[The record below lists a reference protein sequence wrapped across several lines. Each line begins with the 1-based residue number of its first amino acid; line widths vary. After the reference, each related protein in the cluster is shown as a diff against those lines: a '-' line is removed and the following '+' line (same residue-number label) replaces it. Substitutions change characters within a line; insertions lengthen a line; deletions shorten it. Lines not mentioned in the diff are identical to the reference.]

1 MKDIHFIGRL
11 NREIFKAV
19 TEDIATDEVIIT
31 EVQIEHIKERHP
43 GDYEKYFQY
52 IQAIIEEPDYILE
65 ANKPD
70 SAVLLKNIMANGK
83 NYKLILRFKTSR
95 DSKEYKNS
103 VITFL
108 SIDEKDWKRLLKNKK
123 ILYKRE

>member
-1 MKDIHFIGRL
+1 MKDVHFIGRL
-11 NREIFKAV
+11 DREIFKVV

-52 IQAIIEEPDYILE
+52 VQAVIEEPDYILE
-65 ANKPD
+65 ANKPN
-70 SAVLLKNIMANGK
+70 SAVLMKNITANGK

-95 DSKEYKNS
+95 DPKEYKNS